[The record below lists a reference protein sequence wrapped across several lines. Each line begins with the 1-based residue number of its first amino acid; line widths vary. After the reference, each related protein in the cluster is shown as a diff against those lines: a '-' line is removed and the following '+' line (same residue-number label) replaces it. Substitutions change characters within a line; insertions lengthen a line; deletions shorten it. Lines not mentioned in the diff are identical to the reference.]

1 MAALTLLG
9 ALVWGM
15 AAASA
20 LPELHTNLMVLVLTP
35 TDLALAWSASWSR
48 YAPARLVGLVLV
60 IAAWTLGSISQVAV
74 GVVAIG
80 ALLAI
85 GAFARADE
93 SLPQSW

>member
-1 MAALTLLG
+1 
-9 ALVWGM
+9 
-15 AAASA
+15 
-20 LPELHTNLMVLVLTP
+20 
-35 TDLALAWSASWSR
+35 
-48 YAPARLVGLVLV
+48 VGLVLV
-60 IAAWTLGSISQVAV
+60 LAAWTLGSISQVAV